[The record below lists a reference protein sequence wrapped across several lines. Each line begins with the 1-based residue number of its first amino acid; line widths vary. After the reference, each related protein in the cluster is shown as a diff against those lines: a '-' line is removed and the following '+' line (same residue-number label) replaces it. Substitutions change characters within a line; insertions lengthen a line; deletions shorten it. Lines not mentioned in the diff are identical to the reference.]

1 MDKQETSPEKE
12 TIETK
17 LTWSTPDLEIYS
29 MTDKT
34 QAGSFGSGDGSIF
47 S

>member
-34 QAGSFGSGDGSIF
+34 QAGSSGNADAGIF

>member
-34 QAGSFGSGDGSIF
+34 QAGAGGTADSGILS
-47 S
+47 